1 MVCKHL
7 DFYFLSHLVL
17 HTRLLDLFFV
27 YHFYSQDETRPEIPC
42 HVYVPKTPFPQF
54 PADLE
59 LGKGKLLALP
69 GGKHGAE
76 IEERLV
82 CILAIGSSNLRIRCK
97 NLLVDSTVLPKFLG
111 KILVLFL
118 LGMPGMSFVGCQH
131 SLVTVPQSLL
141 LHIFNI
147 NSSSFFLILPIRLNF
162 LSNGSL
168 IILQSTLRMSLV
180 QSLKT
185 FIGVIIL
192 QYIFFVRF

>member
-17 HTRLLDLFFV
+17 HTCLLDLFLV
-27 YHFYSQDETRPEIPC
+27 DHFYSQHEASPEIPC
-42 HVYVPKTPFPQF
+42 HIDIPKTPFSQF
-54 PADLE
+54 PPDLE
-59 LGKGKLLALP
+59 LGKGKFLALP

-82 CILAIGSSNLRIRCK
+82 CILTIGSSNLRIRCK
-97 NLLVDSTVLPKFLG
+97 NLLIDSAVLPKFLG

-118 LGMPGMSFVGCQH
+118 LSMPGMSLVGCKH
-131 SLVTVPQSLL
+131 GLIAVAQSLL

-147 NSSSFFLILPIRLNF
+147 NSSSFFLILPTRLNF

-168 IILQSTLRMSLV
+168 IILQSTLRMSLI

-185 FIGVIIL
+185 FIRMVIL